1 MSAADT
7 RPEAPAG
14 GPTTLRER
22 NYILLLLNQFLAY
35 VSNQTIIPVIPL
47 FLAAQGH
54 GESFIG
60 LVIAA
65 FNVTSFSSRPIFG
78 RWVDSGHP
86 RTAQTFSCVLLT
98 IASWAYLLPNMLVL
112 FLVRGLHGLG
122 WAGINTAAS
131 AWVAHLVP
139 ANRRAEGVGYFTVT
153 QSCGIAFA
161 PVLGIWLFNNYGPAP
176 AFIAAGFFALA
187 SVLVILQ
194 ADERRI
200 PRMPA
205 RQPASAPAPSSAKS
219 LLSRVI
225 EPSALLS
232 TSLLSLMQ
240 FNVAVFSTYV
250 PLYFLAM
257 NIPLVEL
264 FFLATGIAS
273 MLGRGS
279 LGRFA
284 DRIGRFRS
292 IALGSI
298 IQIVGLILM
307 GQSGEL
313 IGLTGGGIILT
324 LGQSVSHPSLY
335 AMVIDRAPAERR
347 GAALATYTMGFQL
360 GSGVGAV
367 VYGFIIQYLGYHTM
381 YQLSLFPV
389 VIALV
394 TTLVVW
400 RKQASAND
408 AGVAKSAGE

>member
-1 MSAADT
+1 VATAVSAT
-7 RPEAPAG
+7 S
-14 GPTTLRER
+14 LWER
-22 NYILLLLNQFLAY
+22 NYVLVLVNQLLAY

-47 FLAAQGH
+47 FLVAQGH
-54 GESFIG
+54 GESFVG

-65 FNVTSFSSRPIFG
+65 FNVTSFSARPIFG
-78 RWVDSGHP
+78 RWVDRGQP
-86 RTAQTFSCVLLT
+86 RAAQAFSCVLLT
-98 IASWAYLLPNMLVL
+98 VASWAYLIPNMLVL

-161 PVLGIWLFNNYGPAP
+161 PVLGIWLFNNYGPSP
-176 AFIAAGFFALA
+176 AFIVAGGFALA
-187 SVLVILQ
+187 ALIVILR
-194 ADERRI
+194 ADQRRV
-200 PRMPA
+200 PRA
-205 RQPASAPAPSSAKS
+205 AAQQPASTPAPISSQS
-219 LLSRVI
+219 LLGRVI
-225 EPSALLS
+225 EPTALLS

-264 FFLATGIAS
+264 FFLATGVAS

-292 IALGSI
+292 ITLGSI
-298 IQIVGLILM
+298 IQIGGLLLM
-307 GQSGEL
+307 GQSADL
-313 IGLTGGGIILT
+313 IGLTAGGIILT

-335 AMVIDRAPAERR
+335 ALVIDRAPAERR

-367 VYGFIIQYLGYHTM
+367 VYGFVIQYLGYHTM
-381 YQLSLFPV
+381 YQLSLLP
-389 VIALV
+389 VIAALI

-400 RKQASAND
+400 RKRAGD
-408 AGVAKSAGE
+408 AKEPVP